1 MAFFRVKEG
10 YLAPGSQVAAA
21 KGAVHVL
28 PAQPSSP
35 SQRATPASR
44 RNGARRRG
52 RFAGSERAMS
62 AGPPSRGTVHKRN
75 GRSTSRPS
83 AREYWSRHPELNWGP
98 TDYESVALP
107 AELCRRSRVSLAPLA
122 ERRKGSPDRA
132 RGDARRLRRAPYLA
146 KMATRRRRAKRA
158 AGGKRAAAQRT
169 ASRSAGTKQPASR
182 GGRKASGAPR
192 AGTRE
197 ARAAQAARNVESTT
211 RESPVLRV
219 AEPAREDQQEAR
231 RADERTEE
239 RAGAAGLARA
249 AEHAAEKAEEELRSR
264 VAAASEEL
272 GRRREEAESDA
283 RRLGDGGEWPGL
295 SAFIVELAIGA
306 LRLVRTVTTAPL
318 RIGLAFLRTRE
329 A

>member
-1 MAFFRVKEG
+1 
-10 YLAPGSQVAAA
+10 
-21 KGAVHVL
+21 
-28 PAQPSSP
+28 
-35 SQRATPASR
+35 
-44 RNGARRRG
+44 
-52 RFAGSERAMS
+52 
-62 AGPPSRGTVHKRN
+62 
-75 GRSTSRPS
+75 
-83 AREYWSRHPELNWGP
+83 
-98 TDYESVALP
+98 
-107 AELCRRSRVSLAPLA
+107 
-122 ERRKGSPDRA
+122 
-132 RGDARRLRRAPYLA
+132 
-146 KMATRRRRAKRA
+146 MATRRRRAKRA

-306 LRLVRTVTTAPL
+306 LRLVRTVATAPL